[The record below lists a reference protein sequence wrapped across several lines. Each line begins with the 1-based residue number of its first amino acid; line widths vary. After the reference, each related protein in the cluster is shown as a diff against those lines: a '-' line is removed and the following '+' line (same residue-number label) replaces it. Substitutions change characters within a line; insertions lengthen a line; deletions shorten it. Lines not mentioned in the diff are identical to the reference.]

1 MLNDDHVIA
10 RTKEKFKFTI
20 EKKKKKKKI
29 RVNTYSKKLEK
40 LAVNIMYRLER

>member
-10 RTKEKFKFTI
+10 R
-20 EKKKKKKKI
+20 KKNLNLRLNRNKKKKKI

>member
-1 MLNDDHVIA
+1 MLNDDHELHV
-10 RTKEKFKFTI
+10 R
-20 EKKKKKKKI
+20 KKNLNLRLNRNKKKKKI